1 MPNGKG
7 SIDCCYCKHFGG
19 ARGYPDGHGQSA
31 LCLYHGVTL
40 PAPTP
45 EYLNRICCHFE
56 PDESYWHHNHF
67 WSPPARRFAW
77 FARDLQ
83 PGVLYM
89 FGYNTP
95 DKIERE
101 VVLREPDYHA
111 GDWKKT

>member
-19 ARGYPDGHGQSA
+19 ERGYPDGQSA
-31 LCLYHGVTL
+31 PCQYHGVTL
-40 PAPTP
+40 PDS
-45 EYLNRICCHFE
+45 EGLNRICCHFE
-56 PDESYWHHNHF
+56 PEESYWDHNRV
-67 WSPPARRFAW
+67 WTPPARRFTW
-77 FARDLQ
+77 FERDLL

-89 FGYNTP
+89 FGHNTP

-101 VVLREPDYHA
+101 VVLREPDYRVG